1 MDSAFEISTKKSSH
15 FSKLANED
23 KSFCR
28 LLVSTTLR
36 HLISIDYLLN
46 KFLSKPIKK
55 TPIKVIMVLRV
66 NIVQS
71 FFLNTPDHAVVNTSV
86 ELSGAKW
93 KGLVNAVSREVLRN
107 REKAKK
113 YLDESDKIP
122 KWLLSRWRK
131 NWHNNYTDLI
141 NEILILDPPI
151 DLCIK
156 NNASHWAKKLNGKK
170 IRNNSIRINTSG
182 LISKINGYDDGEW
195 WIQDYSSQIP
205 VTLMDIKK
213 KMKY

>member
-1 MDSAFEISTKKSSH
+1 
-15 FSKLANED
+15 
-23 KSFCR
+23 
-28 LLVSTTLR
+28 
-36 HLISIDYLLN
+36 
-46 KFLSKPIKK
+46 
-55 TPIKVIMVLRV
+55 MVLRV

-113 YLDESDKIP
+113 YLNESDKIP
-122 KWLLSRWRK
+122 KWLLNRWRK

-156 NNASHWAKKLNGKK
+156 TVSYTHL
-170 IRNNSIRINTSG
+170 
-182 LISKINGYDDGEW
+182 
-195 WIQDYSSQIP
+195 
-205 VTLMDIKK
+205 TLPTKA
-213 KMKY
+213 